1 MHLRDVFVHNMKG
14 FKNFDASQES
24 KRKRERHRSIILNEP
39 GKYFPF
45 VTLQK
50 CFDVSQGSIKTQK
63 ETVKQ
68 FWVNLGNISV
78 ISLKESLMK

>member
-1 MHLRDVFVHNMKG
+1 MTHRK
-14 FKNFDASQES
+14 KAQE
-24 KRKRERHRSIILNEP
+24 KEKDTAITLNEP